1 MRRATG
7 DELDARTLYALLKL
21 RAEVFIAEQQSPWL
35 DVDGRDLAP
44 STVHLWLPDDAAPGG
59 SGGGAVA
66 TVRVTDEGPGLAAI
80 GRVCAAPSHRGRG
93 LIGALMTAAL
103 AELDGRACL
112 LEAQSHLE
120 SMYAKYGFAR
130 EGDEFIEDGI
140 PHVPMRRP
148 AGV

>member
-35 DVDGRDLAP
+35 DVDGRDLDP
-44 STVHLWLPDDAAPGG
+44 STVHLWLPDGAAPGG
-59 SGGGAVA
+59 PDGAVA
-66 TVRVTDEGPGLAAI
+66 TVRVTEEGPGLAAI
-80 GRVCAAPSHRGRG
+80 GRVCAAPSYRGRG
-93 LIGALMTAAL
+93 LIGELMIAAL

-120 SMYAKYGFAR
+120 GMYAKYGFAR

>member
-1 MRRATG
+1 MHRASG
-7 DELDARTLYALLKL
+7 DELDARTLYALLRL

-35 DVDGRDLAP
+35 DVDGRDLSP
-44 STVHLWLPDDAAPGG
+44 STVHFWLPAED
-59 SGGGAVA
+59 GGAVA

-93 LIGALMTAAL
+93 LIGELMTAAL

-120 SMYAKYGFAR
+120 AMYAKYGFAR

>member
-1 MRRATG
+1 MRRSTG

-35 DVDGRDLAP
+35 DVDGRDLDR
-44 STVHLWLPDDAAPGG
+44 STVHLWLPDGDGV
-59 SGGGAVA
+59 VA
-66 TVRVTDEGPGLAAI
+66 TVRVTDEGAGLARI

-103 AELDGRACL
+103 GELDGRACL

-120 SMYAKYGFAR
+120 TMYAKYGFAR
-130 EGDEFIEDGI
+130 EGEEFIEDGI

-148 AGV
+148 ARV

>member
-1 MRRATG
+1 MHRASG
-7 DELDARTLYALLKL
+7 DELDARTLYALLRL

-35 DVDGRDLAP
+35 DVDGRDLSP
-44 STVHLWLPDDAAPGG
+44 STVHFWLPDED
-59 SGGGAVA
+59 GGAVA

-93 LIGALMTAAL
+93 LIGELMTAAL

-120 SMYAKYGFAR
+120 AMYAKYGFAR